1 MVTSS
6 RRILAVVLLRN
17 AGVHSRGRIIIYS
30 GIYSGDPL
38 LVARAWFT
46 RDDLGQGT
54 RAALRPVLEY
64 LGYDAT
70 LYDGSFVEWSNKAG
84 DIVV

>member
-30 GIYSGDPL
+30 GDPL

-46 RDDLGQGT
+46 RDDLGQGN

-84 DIVV
+84 DIVE